1 MKTHDS
7 LIIKIL
13 IKNDKILTNSIR
25 KINNGKYPNILEYLN
40 SRYDDSDCMTE
51 TIRRIEYKLEERPVC
66 KWCGGHVSFN
76 GYHKG
81 SMHYSACCCSSCHAK
96 YTKDKRF
103 ETNIKKYGRKNF
115 GSAEKVKEY
124 WINNY
129 GVDNPAKTDFVKR
142 KMRETNLRKYGFNCS
157 SKSEI
162 VKEKSKQTCL
172 KRYGVE
178 YSFQSKEMREKS
190 KKTLMSNYGVEYP
203 IQSEII
209 KEKIKNTMLERY
221 DGENTFVSY
230 VLTVK
235 CKESMMR
242 KYGVTY
248 SMQIPKN
255 REYMSY
261 LMSSYEMQRRRYN
274 TMKKNH
280 TFNSSSTEEELFI
293 YIKSKFPTVV
303 RQYKDKER
311 YPYFCDFYIPELDYF
326 IELQGYY
333 THGKHPFNPNS
344 EEDLQ
349 LIEQYKERYGPE
361 CQAITIWSIKDV
373 EKRECAKRN
382 NLNFKEVWSLEDGKN
397 FVNDLYKVYINSD
410 NEQKIKNGI

>member
-1 MKTHDS
+1 MKTHDN
-7 LIIKIL
+7 LIVKIL

-25 KINNGKYPNILEYLN
+25 KINKGKYPNILEYLN
-40 SRYDDSDCMTE
+40 SRYNDSDCMTE

-124 WINNY
+124 WISHY
-129 GVDNPAKTDFVKR
+129 GVDNPAKTDFVKK

-162 VKEKSKQTCL
+162 VKEKTKQTCL

-178 YSFQSKEMREKS
+178 YTGQIEEAKEKS
-190 KKTLMSNYGVEYP
+190 KKTCLEKYGSEYYIGSKDCLEKTIEFSRQNYNVDWFTKSEEIKNKAKETMLRRYGVE
-203 IQSEII
+203 
-209 KEKIKNTMLERY
+209 
-221 DGENTFVSY
+221 
-230 VLTVK
+230 
-235 CKESMMR
+235 
-242 KYGVTY
+242 Y

-255 REYMSY
+255 KEYMSY
-261 LMSSYEMQRRRYN
+261 LMSSYEMQERRYN
-274 TMKKNH
+274 AMKRNH
-280 TFNSSSTEEELFI
+280 TFNSSSAEEELFL
-293 YIKSKFPTVV
+293 YIESRFPKVV
-303 RQYKDKER
+303 RQYKDKNR

-333 THGKHPFNPNS
+333 THGKHPFDPNS
-344 EEDLQ
+344 NEDLQ
-349 LIEQYKERYGPE
+349 LIEYYKKKYGE
-361 CQAITIWSIKDV
+361 DCQPITIWSIKDV
-373 EKRECAKRN
+373 EKRDCAKKH

-397 FVNDLYKVYINSD
+397 FVNDLYSVYINID
-410 NEQKIKNGI
+410 NKQK

>member
-7 LIIKIL
+7 LIIRIL

-25 KINNGKYPNILEYLN
+25 KINKGKYPNILEYLN

-51 TIRRIEYKLEERPVC
+51 TIRRIQYKLEERPVC
-66 KWCGGHVSFN
+66 KFCGGHVSFN

-103 ETNIKKYGRKNF
+103 ETNVKKYGRKNF

-124 WINNY
+124 WISHY
-129 GVDNPAKTDFVKR
+129 GVDNPAKTDFVKK

-162 VKEKSKQTCL
+162 VKEKIKQTCL

-178 YSFQSKEMREKS
+178 YAGQIEEAKEKS
-190 KKTLMSNYGVEYP
+190 KKTCLEKYGSEYYIGSKDRLEKTIEFSKQNYNVDWFTKSEEIKNKAKETMLRRYGVE
-203 IQSEII
+203 
-209 KEKIKNTMLERY
+209 
-221 DGENTFVSY
+221 
-230 VLTVK
+230 
-235 CKESMMR
+235 
-242 KYGVTY
+242 Y

-255 REYMSY
+255 KEYMSY
-261 LMSSYEMQRRRYN
+261 LMSSYEMQERRYN
-274 TMKKNH
+274 TMKRNH
-280 TFNSSSTEEELFI
+280 TFNSSSTEEELFL
-293 YIKSKFPTVV
+293 YIKSRFPTVV
-303 RQYKDKER
+303 RQYKDNNR

-333 THGKHPFNPNS
+333 THGKHPFDPNS
-344 EEDLQ
+344 NEDLQ
-349 LIEQYKERYGPE
+349 LIEYYKKKYGE
-361 CQAITIWSIKDV
+361 DCQAITIWSIKDV
-373 EKRECAKRN
+373 EKRDCAKEH

-397 FVNDLYKVYINSD
+397 FVNDLYSVYINTD
-410 NEQKIKNGI
+410 NKQK

>member
-7 LIIKIL
+7 LIIRIL
-13 IKNDKILTNSIR
+13 IKDDKILTNSIR
-25 KINNGKYPNILEYLN
+25 KINKGKYPNILEYLN

-51 TIRRIEYKLEERPVC
+51 TIRRIKYKLEERPVC

-124 WINNY
+124 WISHY
-129 GVDNPAKTDFVKR
+129 GVDNPAKTDFVKK

-162 VKEKSKQTCL
+162 VKEKTKQTCL

-178 YSFQSKEMREKS
+178 YAGQIEEAKEKS
-190 KKTLMSNYGVEYP
+190 KKTCLEKYGSEYYIGSKDCLEKTIEFSKQNYNVDWFTKSEEIKNKAKKTMLRRYGVE
-203 IQSEII
+203 
-209 KEKIKNTMLERY
+209 
-221 DGENTFVSY
+221 
-230 VLTVK
+230 
-235 CKESMMR
+235 
-242 KYGVTY
+242 Y

-255 REYMSY
+255 KEYMSY
-261 LMSSYEMQRRRYN
+261 LMSSYEMQERRYN
-274 TMKKNH
+274 TMKRNH
-280 TFNSSSTEEELFI
+280 TFNSSSIEEEFFL
-293 YIKSKFPTVV
+293 YIKSRFPKVI
-303 RQYKDKER
+303 RQYKDKNR

-333 THGKHPFNPNS
+333 THGNHPFDPNS
-344 EEDLQ
+344 NEDLQ
-349 LIEQYKERYGPE
+349 LIEYYKKKYGE
-361 CQAITIWSIKDV
+361 DCQPITIWSIKDV
-373 EKRECAKRN
+373 EKRNCAKSN
-382 NLNFKEVWSLEDGKN
+382 HLNFKEVWSLEDGKN
-397 FVNDLYKVYINSD
+397 FVNDLYSVYINID
-410 NEQKIKNGI
+410 NKQK

>member
-13 IKNDKILTNSIR
+13 IKDDKILTNSIR
-25 KINNGKYPNILEYLN
+25 KINKGKYPNILEYLN
-40 SRYDDSDCMTE
+40 SRYNDSDCMTE
-51 TIRRIEYKLEERPVC
+51 TIRRIKYKLEERPVC

-124 WINNY
+124 WISHY
-129 GVDNPAKTDFVKR
+129 GVDNPAKTDFVKK

-162 VKEKSKQTCL
+162 VKEKTKQTCL

-178 YSFQSKEMREKS
+178 YAGQIEEAKEKS
-190 KKTLMSNYGVEYP
+190 KKTCLEKYGSEYYIGSKDCLEKTIEFSRQNYNVDWFTKSEEIKNKAKKTMLRRYGVE
-203 IQSEII
+203 
-209 KEKIKNTMLERY
+209 
-221 DGENTFVSY
+221 
-230 VLTVK
+230 
-235 CKESMMR
+235 
-242 KYGVTY
+242 Y

-255 REYMSY
+255 KEYMSY
-261 LMSSYEMQRRRYN
+261 LMSSYEMQERRYN
-274 TMKKNH
+274 TMKRNH
-280 TFNSSSTEEELFI
+280 TFNSSSTEEELFL
-293 YIKSKFPTVV
+293 YIKSRFPTVV
-303 RQYKDKER
+303 RQYKDKNR

-333 THGKHPFNPNS
+333 THGKHPFDPNS
-344 EEDLQ
+344 NEDLQ
-349 LIEQYKERYGPE
+349 LIEYYKKKYGE
-361 CQAITIWSIKDV
+361 DCQPITIWSIKDV
-373 EKRECAKRN
+373 EKRDCAKRN
-382 NLNFKEVWSLEDGKN
+382 HLNFKEVWSLEDGKN
-397 FVNDLYKVYINSD
+397 FVNDLYSVYINID
-410 NEQKIKNGI
+410 NKQK

>member
-7 LIIKIL
+7 LIIRIL

-103 ETNIKKYGRKNF
+103 ETNVKKYGRKNF

-124 WINNY
+124 WISHY
-129 GVDNPAKTDFVKR
+129 GVDNPAKTDFVKK

-162 VKEKSKQTCL
+162 VKEKTKQTCL

-178 YSFQSKEMREKS
+178 YTGQIEEAKEKS
-190 KKTLMSNYGVEYP
+190 KKTCLEKYGSEYYIGSKDCLEKTIEFSRQNYNVDWFTKSEEIKNKAKETMLKRYGVE
-203 IQSEII
+203 
-209 KEKIKNTMLERY
+209 
-221 DGENTFVSY
+221 
-230 VLTVK
+230 
-235 CKESMMR
+235 
-242 KYGVTY
+242 Y

-255 REYMSY
+255 KEYMSY
-261 LMSSYEMQRRRYN
+261 LMSSYEMQERRYN
-274 TMKKNH
+274 TMKRNH
-280 TFNSSSTEEELFI
+280 TFNSSSTEEELFL
-293 YIKSKFPTVV
+293 YIKSRFPKVV
-303 RQYKDKER
+303 RQYKDKNR

-326 IELQGYY
+326 IEFQGYY
-333 THGKHPFNPNS
+333 THGKHPFDPNS
-344 EEDLQ
+344 NEDLQ
-349 LIEQYKERYGPE
+349 LIEYYKKKYGE
-361 CQAITIWSIKDV
+361 DCQPITIWSIKDV
-373 EKRECAKRN
+373 EKRDCAKEH
-382 NLNFKEVWSLEDGKN
+382 NLNFKEVWSVEDGKN
-397 FVNDLYKVYINSD
+397 FVNDLYDVYINND
-410 NEQKIKNGI
+410 NKQK

>member
-1 MKTHDS
+1 MKIHDS

-25 KINNGKYPNILEYLN
+25 KINKGKYPNILEYLN

-129 GVDNPAKTDFVKR
+129 GVDNPAKTDFVKK

-178 YSFQSKEMREKS
+178 YPGQIEEAKEKS
-190 KKTLMSNYGVEYP
+190 KKTCLEKYGSEYYIGSKDCLEKTIEFSKQNYNVDWFTK
-203 IQSEII
+203 S
-209 KEKIKNTMLERY
+209 EKIKNKAKETMLR
-221 DGENTFVSY
+221 
-230 VLTVK
+230 
-235 CKESMMR
+235 R
-242 KYGVTY
+242 YGVEY

-255 REYMSY
+255 KEYMSY
-261 LMSSYEMQRRRYN
+261 LMSSYEMQERRYN
-274 TMKKNH
+274 TMKRNH
-280 TFNSSSTEEELFI
+280 TFNSSSAEEELFL
-293 YIKSKFPTVV
+293 YIKSRFPTVV
-303 RQYKDKER
+303 RQYKDKNR

-344 EEDLQ
+344 NEDLQ
-349 LIEQYKERYGPE
+349 LIEYYKKKYGE
-361 CQAITIWSIKDV
+361 DCQPITIWSIKDV
-373 EKRECAKRN
+373 EKRDCAKRN
-382 NLNFKEVWSLEDGKN
+382 HLNFKEVWSLEDGKN
-397 FVNDLYKVYINSD
+397 FVNDLYSVYINID
-410 NEQKIKNGI
+410 NKQK

>member
-7 LIIKIL
+7 LIIRIL

-25 KINNGKYPNILEYLN
+25 KINKGKYPNILEYLN

-51 TIRRIEYKLEERPVC
+51 TIRRIKYKLEERPVC

-124 WINNY
+124 WISHY
-129 GVDNPAKTDFVKR
+129 GVDNPAKTDFVKK

-162 VKEKSKQTCL
+162 VKEKIKQTCL

-178 YSFQSKEMREKS
+178 YTGQIEEAKEKS
-190 KKTLMSNYGVEYP
+190 KKTCLEKYGSEYYIGSKDCLEKTIEFSRQNYNVDWFTKSEEIKNKAKETMLKRYGVE
-203 IQSEII
+203 
-209 KEKIKNTMLERY
+209 
-221 DGENTFVSY
+221 
-230 VLTVK
+230 
-235 CKESMMR
+235 
-242 KYGVTY
+242 Y

-255 REYMSY
+255 KEYMSY
-261 LMSSYEMQRRRYN
+261 LMSSYEMQERRYN
-274 TMKKNH
+274 TMKRNH
-280 TFNSSSTEEELFI
+280 TFNSSSTEEELFL
-293 YIKSKFPTVV
+293 YIKSRFPTVV
-303 RQYKDKER
+303 RQYKDKVR

-333 THGKHPFNPNS
+333 THGKHPFDPNS
-344 EEDLQ
+344 NEDLQ
-349 LIEQYKERYGPE
+349 LIEYYKKKYGE
-361 CQAITIWSIKDV
+361 DCQPITIWSIKDV
-373 EKRECAKRN
+373 EKRDCAKEH

-397 FVNDLYKVYINSD
+397 FVNDLYDIYINID
-410 NEQKIKNGI
+410 NK

>member
-1 MKTHDS
+1 MCIRDS
-7 LIIKIL
+7 
-13 IKNDKILTNSIR
+13 DKILTNSIR
-25 KINNGKYPNILEYLN
+25 KINKGKYTNILEYLN

-81 SMHYSACCCSSCHAK
+81 SMHYSACCCSSCHVK

-129 GVDNPAKTDFVKR
+129 GVDNPAKTDFVKK

-178 YSFQSKEMREKS
+178 YPGQIEEAKEKS
-190 KKTLMSNYGVEYP
+190 KKTCLEKYGSEYYIGSKDCLEKTIEFSKQNYNVDWFTKSKEIKNKAKETMLRRYGVE
-203 IQSEII
+203 
-209 KEKIKNTMLERY
+209 
-221 DGENTFVSY
+221 
-230 VLTVK
+230 
-235 CKESMMR
+235 
-242 KYGVTY
+242 Y

-255 REYMSY
+255 KEYMSY
-261 LMSSYEMQRRRYN
+261 LMSSYEMQERRYN
-274 TMKKNH
+274 TMKRNH
-280 TFNSSSTEEELFI
+280 TFNSSSTEEELFL
-293 YIKSKFPTVV
+293 YIKSRFPTVV
-303 RQYKDKER
+303 RQYKDKNR

-344 EEDLQ
+344 NEDLQ
-349 LIEQYKERYGPE
+349 LIEYYKKKYGE
-361 CQAITIWSIKDV
+361 DCQPITIWSIKDV
-373 EKRECAKRN
+373 EKRDCAKRN
-382 NLNFKEVWSLEDGKN
+382 HLNFKEVWSLEDGKN
-397 FVNDLYKVYINSD
+397 FVNDLYGVYINTD
-410 NEQKIKNGI
+410 NKQK

>member
-7 LIIKIL
+7 LIIRIL
-13 IKNDKILTNSIR
+13 IKDDKILTNSVR

-124 WINNY
+124 WISHY
-129 GVDNPAKTDFVKR
+129 GVDNPAKTDFVKK

-162 VKEKSKQTCL
+162 VKEKTKQTCL

-178 YSFQSKEMREKS
+178 YAGQIEEAKEKS
-190 KKTLMSNYGVEYP
+190 KKTCLEKYGSEYYIGSKDCLEKTIEFSKQNYNVDWFTKSEEIKNKAKETMLRRYGVE
-203 IQSEII
+203 
-209 KEKIKNTMLERY
+209 
-221 DGENTFVSY
+221 
-230 VLTVK
+230 
-235 CKESMMR
+235 
-242 KYGVTY
+242 Y

-255 REYMSY
+255 KEYMSY
-261 LMSSYEMQRRRYN
+261 LMSSYEMQERRYN
-274 TMKKNH
+274 AMKRNH
-280 TFNSSSTEEELFI
+280 TFNSSSAEEELFL
-293 YIKSKFPTVV
+293 YIESRFPKVV
-303 RQYKDKER
+303 RQYKDKNR

-333 THGKHPFNPNS
+333 THGKHPFDPNS
-344 EEDLQ
+344 NEDLQ
-349 LIEQYKERYGPE
+349 LIEYYKKKYGE
-361 CQAITIWSIKDV
+361 DCQPITIWSIKDV
-373 EKRECAKRN
+373 EKRDCAKRN

-397 FVNDLYKVYINSD
+397 FVNDLYSVYINTD
-410 NEQKIKNGI
+410 NKQK

>member
-13 IKNDKILTNSIR
+13 IKDDKILTNSIR

-40 SRYDDSDCMTE
+40 SRYGDSDCMTE

-124 WINNY
+124 WISHY
-129 GVDNPAKTDFVKR
+129 GVDNPAKTDFVKK

-162 VKEKSKQTCL
+162 VKEKIKQTCL

-178 YSFQSKEMREKS
+178 YTGQIEEAKEKS
-190 KKTLMSNYGVEYP
+190 KKTCLEKYGSEYYIGSKDRLEKTIEFSKQNYNVDWFTKSEEIKNKAKETMLKRYGVE
-203 IQSEII
+203 
-209 KEKIKNTMLERY
+209 
-221 DGENTFVSY
+221 
-230 VLTVK
+230 
-235 CKESMMR
+235 
-242 KYGVTY
+242 Y

-255 REYMSY
+255 KEYMSY
-261 LMSSYEMQRRRYN
+261 LMSSYEMQERRYN
-274 TMKKNH
+274 TMKRNH
-280 TFNSSSTEEELFI
+280 TFNSSSTEEEFFL
-293 YIKSKFPTVV
+293 YIKSRFPKVI
-303 RQYKDKER
+303 RQYKDKNR

-344 EEDLQ
+344 NEDLQ
-349 LIEQYKERYGPE
+349 LIEYYKKKYGE
-361 CQAITIWSIKDV
+361 DCQPITIWSIKDV
-373 EKRECAKRN
+373 EKRNCAKSN
-382 NLNFKEVWSLEDGKN
+382 HLNFKEVWSLEDGKN
-397 FVNDLYKVYINSD
+397 FVNDLYSVYINID
-410 NEQKIKNGI
+410 NKQK

>member
-25 KINNGKYPNILEYLN
+25 KINKGKYPNILEYLN
-40 SRYDDSDCMTE
+40 SRYNDSDCMTE
-51 TIRRIEYKLEERPVC
+51 TIRRIKYKLEERPVC

-124 WINNY
+124 WISHY
-129 GVDNPAKTDFVKR
+129 GVDNPAKTDFVKK

-162 VKEKSKQTCL
+162 VKEKTKQTCL
-172 KRYGVE
+172 KRYGVGYAGQIE
-178 YSFQSKEMREKS
+178 EAKEKS
-190 KKTLMSNYGVEYP
+190 KKTCLKKYGAEYYIGSKDCLEKTIEFSRQNYNVDWFTKSEEIKNKAKKTMLRRYGVE
-203 IQSEII
+203 
-209 KEKIKNTMLERY
+209 
-221 DGENTFVSY
+221 
-230 VLTVK
+230 
-235 CKESMMR
+235 
-242 KYGVTY
+242 Y

-261 LMSSYEMQRRRYN
+261 LMSSYEMQERRYN
-274 TMKKNH
+274 TMKRNH
-280 TFNSSSTEEELFI
+280 TFNSSSTEEELFL
-293 YIKSKFPTVV
+293 YIKSRFPTVV
-303 RQYKDKER
+303 RQYKDKNR

-326 IELQGYY
+326 IEFQGYY
-333 THGKHPFNPNS
+333 THGKHPFDPNS
-344 EEDLQ
+344 NEDLQ
-349 LIEQYKERYGPE
+349 LIEYYKKKYGGD
-361 CQAITIWSIKDV
+361 CQPITIWSIKDV
-373 EKRECAKRN
+373 EKRDCAKEH

-397 FVNDLYKVYINSD
+397 FVNDLYDFYINID
-410 NEQKIKNGI
+410 NKQK

>member
-13 IKNDKILTNSIR
+13 IKDDKILTNSIR
-25 KINNGKYPNILEYLN
+25 KINKGKYPNILEYLN
-40 SRYDDSDCMTE
+40 SRYNDSDCMTE

-124 WINNY
+124 WISHY
-129 GVDNPAKTDFVKR
+129 GVDNPAKTDFVKK
-142 KMRETNLRKYGFNCS
+142 KMRETNSRKYGFNCS

-162 VKEKSKQTCL
+162 VKEKTKQTCL

-178 YSFQSKEMREKS
+178 YAGQIEEAKEKS
-190 KKTLMSNYGVEYP
+190 KKTCLEKYGSEYYIGSKDCLEKTIEFSKQNYNVDWFTKSEEIKNKARETMLRRYGVE
-203 IQSEII
+203 
-209 KEKIKNTMLERY
+209 
-221 DGENTFVSY
+221 
-230 VLTVK
+230 
-235 CKESMMR
+235 
-242 KYGVTY
+242 Y

-255 REYMSY
+255 KEYMSY
-261 LMSSYEMQRRRYN
+261 LMSSYEMQERRYDA
-274 TMKKNH
+274 MKRNH
-280 TFNSSSTEEELFI
+280 TFNSSSTEEELFL

-303 RQYKDKER
+303 RQYKDKNR

-333 THGKHPFNPNS
+333 THGNHPFDPNS
-344 EEDLQ
+344 NEDLQ
-349 LIEQYKERYGPE
+349 LIEYYKKKYGE
-361 CQAITIWSIKDV
+361 DCQPITIWSIKDV
-373 EKRECAKRN
+373 EKRDCAKRN
-382 NLNFKEVWSLEDGKN
+382 HLNFKEVWSLEDGKN
-397 FVNDLYKVYINSD
+397 FVNDLYSVYINID
-410 NEQKIKNGI
+410 NKQK

>member
-25 KINNGKYPNILEYLN
+25 KINKGKYPNILEYLN

-51 TIRRIEYKLEERPVC
+51 TIRRIKYKLEERPVC

-124 WINNY
+124 WINHY

-178 YSFQSKEMREKS
+178 YPGQIKEAKEKS
-190 KKTLMSNYGVEYP
+190 KKTCLEKYGSEYYIGSKDCLEKTIEFSKQNYNVDWFTK
-203 IQSEII
+203 S
-209 KEKIKNTMLERY
+209 EKIKNKAKETMLR
-221 DGENTFVSY
+221 
-230 VLTVK
+230 
-235 CKESMMR
+235 R
-242 KYGVTY
+242 YGVEY

-255 REYMSY
+255 KEYMSY
-261 LMSSYEMQRRRYN
+261 LMSSYEMQERRYN
-274 TMKKNH
+274 TMKRNH
-280 TFNSSSTEEELFI
+280 TFNSSSTEEELFL
-293 YIKSKFPTVV
+293 YIKSRFPTVV
-303 RQYKDKER
+303 RQYKDKNR

-333 THGKHPFNPNS
+333 THGKHPFDPNS
-344 EEDLQ
+344 NEDLQ
-349 LIEQYKERYGPE
+349 LIEYYKKKYGE
-361 CQAITIWSIKDV
+361 DCQPITIWSIKDV
-373 EKRECAKRN
+373 EKRDCAKRN
-382 NLNFKEVWSLEDGKN
+382 HLNFKEVWSLEDGKN
-397 FVNDLYKVYINSD
+397 FVNDLYNVYINID
-410 NEQKIKNGI
+410 NKQK

>member
-13 IKNDKILTNSIR
+13 IKDDKILTNSVR
-25 KINNGKYPNILEYLN
+25 KINKGKYPNILEYLN
-40 SRYDDSDCMTE
+40 SRYNDSDCMTE
-51 TIRRIEYKLEERPVC
+51 TIRRIKYKLEERPVC

-124 WINNY
+124 WISHY
-129 GVDNPAKTDFVKR
+129 GVDNPAKTDFVKK

-162 VKEKSKQTCL
+162 VKEKTKQTCL

-178 YSFQSKEMREKS
+178 YAGQIEEAKEKS
-190 KKTLMSNYGVEYP
+190 KKTCLEKYGSEYYIGSKDCLEKTIEFSKQNYNVDWFTKSEEIKNKAKKTMLRRYGVE
-203 IQSEII
+203 
-209 KEKIKNTMLERY
+209 
-221 DGENTFVSY
+221 
-230 VLTVK
+230 
-235 CKESMMR
+235 
-242 KYGVTY
+242 Y

-255 REYMSY
+255 KEYMSY
-261 LMSSYEMQRRRYN
+261 LMSSYEMQERRYN
-274 TMKKNH
+274 TMKRNH
-280 TFNSSSTEEELFI
+280 TFNSSSTEEELFL
-293 YIKSKFPTVV
+293 YIKSRFPTVV
-303 RQYKDKER
+303 RQYKDKNR

-333 THGKHPFNPNS
+333 THGKHPFDPNS
-344 EEDLQ
+344 NEDLQ
-349 LIEQYKERYGPE
+349 LIEYYKKKYGE
-361 CQAITIWSIKDV
+361 DCQPITIWSIKDV
-373 EKRECAKRN
+373 EKRDCAKRN
-382 NLNFKEVWSLEDGKN
+382 HLNFKEVWSLEDGKN
-397 FVNDLYKVYINSD
+397 FVNDLYSVYINID
-410 NEQKIKNGI
+410 NKQK

>member
-7 LIIKIL
+7 LIIRIL
-13 IKNDKILTNSIR
+13 IKDDKILTNSIR
-25 KINNGKYPNILEYLN
+25 KINKGKYPNILEYLN

-51 TIRRIEYKLEERPVC
+51 TIRRIKYKLEERPVC

-124 WINNY
+124 WISHY
-129 GVDNPAKTDFVKR
+129 GVDNPAKTDFVKK

-162 VKEKSKQTCL
+162 VKEKTKQTCL

-178 YSFQSKEMREKS
+178 YAGQIEEAKEKS
-190 KKTLMSNYGVEYP
+190 KKTCLEKYGSEYYIGSKDCLEKTIKFSKQNYNVDWFTKSEEIKNKAKKTMLRRYGVE
-203 IQSEII
+203 
-209 KEKIKNTMLERY
+209 
-221 DGENTFVSY
+221 
-230 VLTVK
+230 
-235 CKESMMR
+235 
-242 KYGVTY
+242 Y

-255 REYMSY
+255 KEYMSY
-261 LMSSYEMQRRRYN
+261 LMSSYEMQERRYN
-274 TMKKNH
+274 TMKRNH
-280 TFNSSSTEEELFI
+280 TFNSSSTEEELFL
-293 YIKSKFPTVV
+293 YIKSRFPKVV
-303 RQYKDKER
+303 RQYKDKNR

-333 THGKHPFNPNS
+333 THGKHPFDPNS
-344 EEDLQ
+344 NEDLQ
-349 LIEQYKERYGPE
+349 LIEYYKKKYGE
-361 CQAITIWSIKDV
+361 DCQPITIWSIKDV

-397 FVNDLYKVYINSD
+397 FVNDLYSVYINID
-410 NEQKIKNGI
+410 NKQK

>member
-25 KINNGKYPNILEYLN
+25 KINKGKYPNILEYLN
-40 SRYDDSDCMTE
+40 SRYNDSDCMTE

-162 VKEKSKQTCL
+162 VKEKTKQTCL

-178 YSFQSKEMREKS
+178 YAGQIEEAKEKS
-190 KKTLMSNYGVEYP
+190 KKTCLEKYGSEYYIGSKDCLEKTIEFSKQNYNVDWFTK
-203 IQSEII
+203 S
-209 KEKIKNTMLERY
+209 EKIKNKAKETMLR
-221 DGENTFVSY
+221 
-230 VLTVK
+230 
-235 CKESMMR
+235 R
-242 KYGVTY
+242 YGVEY

-255 REYMSY
+255 KEYMSY
-261 LMSSYEMQRRRYN
+261 LMSSYEMQERRYN
-274 TMKKNH
+274 TMKRNH
-280 TFNSSSTEEELFI
+280 TFNSSSIEEELFL
-293 YIKSKFPTVV
+293 YIKSRFPTVV
-303 RQYKDKER
+303 RQYKDKNR

-344 EEDLQ
+344 NEDLQ
-349 LIEQYKERYGPE
+349 LIEYYKKKYGE
-361 CQAITIWSIKDV
+361 DCQPITIWSIKDV
-373 EKRECAKRN
+373 EKRDCAKRN
-382 NLNFKEVWSLEDGKN
+382 HLNFKEVWSLEDGKN
-397 FVNDLYKVYINSD
+397 FVNDLYSVYINID
-410 NEQKIKNGI
+410 NKQK

>member
-7 LIIKIL
+7 LIIRIL
-13 IKNDKILTNSIR
+13 IKNDKILTNSIG
-25 KINNGKYPNILEYLN
+25 KINKGKYPNILEYLN

-81 SMHYSACCCSSCHAK
+81 SMYYSACCCSSCHAK

-124 WINNY
+124 WISHY
-129 GVDNPAKTDFVKR
+129 GVDNPAKTDFVKK

-162 VKEKSKQTCL
+162 VKEKIKQTCL

-178 YSFQSKEMREKS
+178 YTGQIEEAKEKS
-190 KKTLMSNYGVEYP
+190 KKTCLEKYGSEYYIGSKDCLEKTIEFSRQNYNVDWFTKSEEIKNKAKETMLRRYGVE
-203 IQSEII
+203 
-209 KEKIKNTMLERY
+209 
-221 DGENTFVSY
+221 
-230 VLTVK
+230 
-235 CKESMMR
+235 
-242 KYGVTY
+242 Y

-255 REYMSY
+255 KEYMSY
-261 LMSSYEMQRRRYN
+261 LMSSYEMQERRYN
-274 TMKKNH
+274 TMKRNH
-280 TFNSSSTEEELFI
+280 TFNSSSTEEELFL
-293 YIKSKFPTVV
+293 YIKSRFPTVV
-303 RQYKDKER
+303 RQYKDKNR

-333 THGKHPFNPNS
+333 THGKHPFDPNS
-344 EEDLQ
+344 NEDLQ
-349 LIEQYKERYGPE
+349 LIEYYKKKYGE
-361 CQAITIWSIKDV
+361 DCQSITIWSIKDV

-397 FVNDLYKVYINSD
+397 FVNDLYDVYINID
-410 NEQKIKNGI
+410 NKQK

>member
-1 MKTHDS
+1 MKTHDN

-25 KINNGKYPNILEYLN
+25 KINKGKYPNILEYLN

-124 WINNY
+124 WISHY
-129 GVDNPAKTDFVKR
+129 GVDNPAKTDFVKK

-162 VKEKSKQTCL
+162 VKEKTKQTCL

-178 YSFQSKEMREKS
+178 YAGQIEEAKEKS
-190 KKTLMSNYGVEYP
+190 KKTCLEKYGSEYYIGSKDCLEKTIEFSRQNYNVDWFTKSEEIKNKAKETMLRRYGVE
-203 IQSEII
+203 
-209 KEKIKNTMLERY
+209 
-221 DGENTFVSY
+221 
-230 VLTVK
+230 
-235 CKESMMR
+235 
-242 KYGVTY
+242 Y

-255 REYMSY
+255 KEYMSY
-261 LMSSYEMQRRRYN
+261 LMSSYEMQERRYDA
-274 TMKKNH
+274 MKRNH
-280 TFNSSSTEEELFI
+280 TFNSSSTEEELFL
-293 YIKSKFPTVV
+293 YIKSRFPTVV
-303 RQYKDKER
+303 RQYKDKNR
-311 YPYFCDFYIPELDYF
+311 YPYFCDFYVPELDYF
-326 IELQGYY
+326 IEFQGYY

-344 EEDLQ
+344 DEDLQ
-349 LIEQYKERYGPE
+349 LIEYYKKKYGE
-361 CQAITIWSIKDV
+361 DCQPITIWSIKDV
-373 EKRECAKRN
+373 EKRDCAKEH

-397 FVNDLYKVYINSD
+397 FVNDLYDVYINID
-410 NEQKIKNGI
+410 NKQK

>member
-25 KINNGKYPNILEYLN
+25 KINKGKYPNILEYLN
-40 SRYDDSDCMTE
+40 SRYNDSDCMTE

-81 SMHYSACCCSSCHAK
+81 SMYYSACCCSSCHAK

-129 GVDNPAKTDFVKR
+129 GVDNPAKTDFVKK

-162 VKEKSKQTCL
+162 VKEKTKQTCL

-178 YSFQSKEMREKS
+178 YTGQIEEAKEKS
-190 KKTLMSNYGVEYP
+190 KKTCLEKYGSEYYIGSKDCLEKTIEFSKQNYNVDWFTK
-203 IQSEII
+203 S
-209 KEKIKNTMLERY
+209 EKIKNKAKETMLR
-221 DGENTFVSY
+221 
-230 VLTVK
+230 
-235 CKESMMR
+235 R
-242 KYGVTY
+242 YGVEY

-255 REYMSY
+255 KEYMSY
-261 LMSSYEMQRRRYN
+261 LMSSYEMQERRYN
-274 TMKKNH
+274 TMKRNH
-280 TFNSSSTEEELFI
+280 TFNSSSTEEELFL
-293 YIKSKFPTVV
+293 YIKSRFPTVV
-303 RQYKDKER
+303 RQYKDKNR

-333 THGKHPFNPNS
+333 THGKHPFDPNS
-344 EEDLQ
+344 NEDLQ
-349 LIEQYKERYGPE
+349 LIEYYKKKYGE
-361 CQAITIWSIKDV
+361 DCQPITIWSIKDV
-373 EKRECAKRN
+373 EKRDCAKRN
-382 NLNFKEVWSLEDGKN
+382 HLNFKEVWSLEDGKN
-397 FVNDLYKVYINSD
+397 FVNDLYSVYINID
-410 NEQKIKNGI
+410 NKQK

>member
-13 IKNDKILTNSIR
+13 IKDDKILTNSIR
-25 KINNGKYPNILEYLN
+25 KINKGKYPNILEYLN
-40 SRYDDSDCMTE
+40 SRYNDSDCMTE
-51 TIRRIEYKLEERPVC
+51 TIRRIKYKLEERPVC

-124 WINNY
+124 WISHY
-129 GVDNPAKTDFVKR
+129 GVDNPAKTDFVKK

-162 VKEKSKQTCL
+162 VKEKTKQTCL

-178 YSFQSKEMREKS
+178 YAGQIEEAKEKS
-190 KKTLMSNYGVEYP
+190 KKTCLEKYGSEYYIGSKDCLEKTIEFSKQNYNVDWFTKSEEIKNKAKKTMLRRYGVE
-203 IQSEII
+203 
-209 KEKIKNTMLERY
+209 
-221 DGENTFVSY
+221 
-230 VLTVK
+230 
-235 CKESMMR
+235 
-242 KYGVTY
+242 Y

-255 REYMSY
+255 KEYMSY
-261 LMSSYEMQRRRYN
+261 LMSSYEMQERRYN
-274 TMKKNH
+274 TMKRNH
-280 TFNSSSTEEELFI
+280 TFNSSSTEEEFFL
-293 YIKSKFPTVV
+293 YIKSRFPTVV
-303 RQYKDKER
+303 RQYKDKNR

-333 THGKHPFNPNS
+333 THGKHPFDPNS
-344 EEDLQ
+344 NEDLQ
-349 LIEQYKERYGPE
+349 LIEYYKKKYGE
-361 CQAITIWSIKDV
+361 DCQPITIWSIKDV
-373 EKRECAKRN
+373 EKRDCAKRN
-382 NLNFKEVWSLEDGKN
+382 HLNFKEVWSLEDGKN
-397 FVNDLYKVYINSD
+397 FVNDLYSVYINTD
-410 NEQKIKNGI
+410 NKQK

>member
-13 IKNDKILTNSIR
+13 IKDDKILTNSIR
-25 KINNGKYPNILEYLN
+25 KINKGKYPNILEYLN
-40 SRYDDSDCMTE
+40 SRYNDSDCMTE

-76 GYHKG
+76 EYHKG

-124 WINNY
+124 WISHY
-129 GVDNPAKTDFVKR
+129 GVDNPAKTDFVKK

-162 VKEKSKQTCL
+162 VKEKTKQTCL

-178 YSFQSKEMREKS
+178 YAGQIEEAKEKS
-190 KKTLMSNYGVEYP
+190 KKTCLEKYGSEYYIGSKDCLEKTIEFSKQNYNVDWFTKSEEIKNKAKETMLKRYGVE
-203 IQSEII
+203 
-209 KEKIKNTMLERY
+209 
-221 DGENTFVSY
+221 
-230 VLTVK
+230 
-235 CKESMMR
+235 
-242 KYGVTY
+242 Y

-255 REYMSY
+255 KEYMSY
-261 LMSSYEMQRRRYN
+261 LMSSYEMQERRYN
-274 TMKKNH
+274 TMKRNH
-280 TFNSSSTEEELFI
+280 TFNSSSTEEEFFL
-293 YIKSKFPTVV
+293 YIKSRFPKVI
-303 RQYKDKER
+303 RQYKDKNR

-333 THGKHPFNPNS
+333 THGKHPFDPNS
-344 EEDLQ
+344 NEDLQ
-349 LIEQYKERYGPE
+349 LIEYYKKKYGE
-361 CQAITIWSIKDV
+361 DCQPITIWSIKDV
-373 EKRECAKRN
+373 EKRNCAKRN
-382 NLNFKEVWSLEDGKN
+382 HLNFKEVWSLEDGKN
-397 FVNDLYKVYINSD
+397 FVNDLYSVYIN
-410 NEQKIKNGI
+410 NTA

>member
-7 LIIKIL
+7 IIIKIL
-13 IKNDKILTNSIR
+13 IKDDKILTNSVR

-124 WINNY
+124 WISHY
-129 GVDNPAKTDFVKR
+129 GVDNPAKTDFVKK

-162 VKEKSKQTCL
+162 VKEKTKQTCL

-178 YSFQSKEMREKS
+178 YTGQIEEAKEKS
-190 KKTLMSNYGVEYP
+190 KKTCLEKYGSEYYIGSKDRLEKTIEFSKQNYNVDWFTKSEEIKNKAKETMLRRYGVE
-203 IQSEII
+203 
-209 KEKIKNTMLERY
+209 
-221 DGENTFVSY
+221 
-230 VLTVK
+230 
-235 CKESMMR
+235 
-242 KYGVTY
+242 Y

-255 REYMSY
+255 KEYMSY
-261 LMSSYEMQRRRYN
+261 LMSSYEMQERRYD
-274 TMKKNH
+274 TMKRNH
-280 TFNSSSTEEELFI
+280 TFNSSSTEEELFL

-303 RQYKDKER
+303 RQYKDKNR

-333 THGKHPFNPNS
+333 THGKHPFDPNS
-344 EEDLQ
+344 NEDLQ
-349 LIEQYKERYGPE
+349 LIEYYKKKYGE
-361 CQAITIWSIKDV
+361 DCQPITIWSIKDV
-373 EKRECAKRN
+373 EKRDCAKKH

-397 FVNDLYKVYINSD
+397 FVNDLYSVYINID
-410 NEQKIKNGI
+410 NKQK

>member
-7 LIIKIL
+7 LIIRIL

-25 KINNGKYPNILEYLN
+25 KINKGKYPNILEYLN

-66 KWCGGHVSFN
+66 KFCGGHVSFN

-103 ETNIKKYGRKNF
+103 ETNVKKYGRKNF

-124 WINNY
+124 WISHY
-129 GVDNPAKTDFVKR
+129 GVDNPAKTDFVKK

-162 VKEKSKQTCL
+162 VKEKIKQTCL

-178 YSFQSKEMREKS
+178 YAGQIEEAKEKS
-190 KKTLMSNYGVEYP
+190 KKTCLEKYGSEYYIGSKDCLEKTIGFSKQNYNVDWFTKSEEIKNKAKKTMLRRYGVE
-203 IQSEII
+203 
-209 KEKIKNTMLERY
+209 
-221 DGENTFVSY
+221 
-230 VLTVK
+230 
-235 CKESMMR
+235 
-242 KYGVTY
+242 Y

-255 REYMSY
+255 KEYMSY
-261 LMSSYEMQRRRYN
+261 LMSSYEMQERRYN
-274 TMKKNH
+274 TMKRNH
-280 TFNSSSTEEELFI
+280 TFNSSSTEEELFL
-293 YIKSKFPTVV
+293 YIKSRFPTVV
-303 RQYKDKER
+303 RQYKDNNR

-333 THGKHPFNPNS
+333 THGKHPFDPNS
-344 EEDLQ
+344 NEDLQ
-349 LIEQYKERYGPE
+349 LIEYYKKKYGE
-361 CQAITIWSIKDV
+361 DCQAITIWSIKDV
-373 EKRECAKRN
+373 EKRDCAKEH

-397 FVNDLYKVYINSD
+397 FVNDLYDVYINID
-410 NEQKIKNGI
+410 NKQK

>member
-124 WINNY
+124 WISHY
-129 GVDNPAKTDFVKR
+129 GVDNPAKTDFVKK

-162 VKEKSKQTCL
+162 VKEKTKQTCL

-178 YSFQSKEMREKS
+178 YTGQIEEAKEKS
-190 KKTLMSNYGVEYP
+190 KKTCLEKYGSEYYIGSKYCLEKTIEFSKQNYNVDWFTKSEEIKNKAKETMLRRYGVE
-203 IQSEII
+203 
-209 KEKIKNTMLERY
+209 
-221 DGENTFVSY
+221 
-230 VLTVK
+230 
-235 CKESMMR
+235 
-242 KYGVTY
+242 Y

-255 REYMSY
+255 KEYMSY
-261 LMSSYEMQRRRYN
+261 LMSSYEMQERRYN
-274 TMKKNH
+274 TMKRNH
-280 TFNSSSTEEELFI
+280 TFNSSSTEEELFL

-303 RQYKDKER
+303 RQYKDKNR

-333 THGKHPFNPNS
+333 THGKHPFDPNS
-344 EEDLQ
+344 NEDLQ
-349 LIEQYKERYGPE
+349 LIEYYKKKYGE
-361 CQAITIWSIKDV
+361 DCQSITIWSIKDV
-373 EKRECAKRN
+373 EKRDCAKRN
-382 NLNFKEVWSLEDGKN
+382 HLNFKEVWSLEDGKN
-397 FVNDLYKVYINSD
+397 FVNDLYSVYINSD
-410 NEQKIKNGI
+410 NKQK

>member
-13 IKNDKILTNSIR
+13 IKDDKILTNSIR
-25 KINNGKYPNILEYLN
+25 KINKGKYPNILEYLN
-40 SRYDDSDCMTE
+40 SRYNDSDCMTE
-51 TIRRIEYKLEERPVC
+51 TIRRIKYKLEERPVC

-162 VKEKSKQTCL
+162 VKEKTKQTCL

-178 YSFQSKEMREKS
+178 YAGQIEEAKEKS
-190 KKTLMSNYGVEYP
+190 KKTCLEKYGSEYYIGSKDCLEKTIEFSKQNYNVDWFTKSEEIKNKAKKTMLRRYGVE
-203 IQSEII
+203 
-209 KEKIKNTMLERY
+209 
-221 DGENTFVSY
+221 
-230 VLTVK
+230 
-235 CKESMMR
+235 
-242 KYGVTY
+242 Y

-255 REYMSY
+255 KEYMSY
-261 LMSSYEMQRRRYN
+261 LMSSYEMQERRYN
-274 TMKKNH
+274 TMKRNH
-280 TFNSSSTEEELFI
+280 TFNSSSTEEELFL
-293 YIKSKFPTVV
+293 YIKSRFPTVV
-303 RQYKDKER
+303 RQYKDKNR

-344 EEDLQ
+344 NEDLQ
-349 LIEQYKERYGPE
+349 LIEYYKKKYGE
-361 CQAITIWSIKDV
+361 DCQPITIWSIKDV
-373 EKRECAKRN
+373 EKRDCAKRN
-382 NLNFKEVWSLEDGKN
+382 HLNFKEVWSLEDGKD
-397 FVNDLYKVYINSD
+397 FVNDLYSVYINIG
-410 NEQKIKNGI
+410 NKQK

>member
-25 KINNGKYPNILEYLN
+25 KINKGKYPNILEYLN
-40 SRYDDSDCMTE
+40 SRYNDSDCMTE

-81 SMHYSACCCSSCHAK
+81 SMYYSACCCSSCHAK

-129 GVDNPAKTDFVKR
+129 GVDNPAKTDFVKK

-178 YSFQSKEMREKS
+178 YPGQIEEAKEKS
-190 KKTLMSNYGVEYP
+190 KKTCLEKYGSEYYIGSKDCLEKTIEFSKQNYNVDWFTKSKEIKNKAKETMLRRYGVE
-203 IQSEII
+203 
-209 KEKIKNTMLERY
+209 
-221 DGENTFVSY
+221 
-230 VLTVK
+230 
-235 CKESMMR
+235 
-242 KYGVTY
+242 Y

-255 REYMSY
+255 KEYMSY
-261 LMSSYEMQRRRYN
+261 LMSSYEMQERRYN
-274 TMKKNH
+274 TMKRNH
-280 TFNSSSTEEELFI
+280 TFNSSSTEEELFL
-293 YIKSKFPTVV
+293 YIKSRFPTVV
-303 RQYKDKER
+303 RQYKDKNR

-344 EEDLQ
+344 NEDLQ
-349 LIEQYKERYGPE
+349 LIEYYKKKYGE
-361 CQAITIWSIKDV
+361 DCQPITIWSIKDV
-373 EKRECAKRN
+373 EKRDCAKRN
-382 NLNFKEVWSLEDGKN
+382 HLNFKEVWSLEDGKN
-397 FVNDLYKVYINSD
+397 FVNDLYSVYINID
-410 NEQKIKNGI
+410 NKQK

>member
-1 MKTHDS
+1 MKIHDS

-25 KINNGKYPNILEYLN
+25 KINKGKYPNILEYLN

-51 TIRRIEYKLEERPVC
+51 TIRRIKYKLEERPVC

-81 SMHYSACCCSSCHAK
+81 SMHYSVCCCSSCHAK

-124 WINNY
+124 WINHY
-129 GVDNPAKTDFVKR
+129 GVDNPAKTDFVKK

-162 VKEKSKQTCL
+162 VKEKTKQTCL

-178 YSFQSKEMREKS
+178 YTGQIEEAKEKS
-190 KKTLMSNYGVEYP
+190 KKTCLEKYGSEYYIGSKDCLEKTIEFSKQNYNVDWFTKSKEIKNKAKETMLRRYGVE
-203 IQSEII
+203 
-209 KEKIKNTMLERY
+209 
-221 DGENTFVSY
+221 
-230 VLTVK
+230 
-235 CKESMMR
+235 
-242 KYGVTY
+242 Y

-255 REYMSY
+255 KEYMSY
-261 LMSSYEMQRRRYN
+261 LMSSYEMQERRYN
-274 TMKKNH
+274 TMKRNH
-280 TFNSSSTEEELFI
+280 TFNSSSTEEELFL
-293 YIKSKFPTVV
+293 YIKSMFPTVV
-303 RQYKDKER
+303 RQYKDKNR

-344 EEDLQ
+344 NEDLQ
-349 LIEQYKERYGPE
+349 LIEYYKKKYGE
-361 CQAITIWSIKDV
+361 DCQPITIWSIKDV
-373 EKRECAKRN
+373 EKRDCAKRN
-382 NLNFKEVWSLEDGKN
+382 HLNFKEVWSLEDGKN
-397 FVNDLYKVYINSD
+397 FVNDLYSVYINID
-410 NEQKIKNGI
+410 NKQK

>member
-7 LIIKIL
+7 LIIRIL
-13 IKNDKILTNSIR
+13 IKDDKILTNSVR

-124 WINNY
+124 WISHY
-129 GVDNPAKTDFVKR
+129 GVDNPAKTDFVKK

-162 VKEKSKQTCL
+162 VKEKTKQTCL

-178 YSFQSKEMREKS
+178 YAGQIEEAKEKS
-190 KKTLMSNYGVEYP
+190 KKTCLEKYGSEYYIGSKDCLEKTIKFSKQNYNVDWFTKSEEIKNKAKETMLRRYGVE
-203 IQSEII
+203 
-209 KEKIKNTMLERY
+209 
-221 DGENTFVSY
+221 
-230 VLTVK
+230 
-235 CKESMMR
+235 
-242 KYGVTY
+242 Y

-255 REYMSY
+255 KEYMSY
-261 LMSSYEMQRRRYN
+261 LMSSYEMQERRYN
-274 TMKKNH
+274 TMKRNH
-280 TFNSSSTEEELFI
+280 TFNSSSTEEELFL
-293 YIKSKFPTVV
+293 YIKSRFPTVV
-303 RQYKDKER
+303 RQYKDKNR

-333 THGKHPFNPNS
+333 THGKHPFDPNS
-344 EEDLQ
+344 NEDLQ
-349 LIEQYKERYGPE
+349 LIEYYKKKYGE
-361 CQAITIWSIKDV
+361 DCQPITIWSIKDV
-373 EKRECAKRN
+373 EKRDCAKRN

-397 FVNDLYKVYINSD
+397 FVNDLYSVYINTD
-410 NEQKIKNGI
+410 NKQK

>member
-7 LIIKIL
+7 LIIRIL

-25 KINNGKYPNILEYLN
+25 KINKGKYPNILEYLN

-81 SMHYSACCCSSCHAK
+81 LMHYSACCCSSCHAK

-124 WINNY
+124 WISHY
-129 GVDNPAKTDFVKR
+129 GVDNPAKTDFVKK

-162 VKEKSKQTCL
+162 VKEKVKQTCL

-178 YSFQSKEMREKS
+178 YAGQIEEAKEKS
-190 KKTLMSNYGVEYP
+190 KKTCLEKYGSEYYIGSKDCLEKTIEFSKQNYNVDWFTKSEEIKNKAKKTMLRRYGVE
-203 IQSEII
+203 
-209 KEKIKNTMLERY
+209 
-221 DGENTFVSY
+221 
-230 VLTVK
+230 
-235 CKESMMR
+235 
-242 KYGVTY
+242 Y

-255 REYMSY
+255 KEYMSY
-261 LMSSYEMQRRRYN
+261 LMSSYEMQERRYN
-274 TMKKNH
+274 TMKRNH
-280 TFNSSSTEEELFI
+280 TFNSSSTEEEFFL
-293 YIKSKFPTVV
+293 YIKSRFPTVV
-303 RQYKDKER
+303 RQYKDKNR

-333 THGKHPFNPNS
+333 THGKHPFDPNS
-344 EEDLQ
+344 NEDLQ
-349 LIEQYKERYGPE
+349 LIEYYKKKYGE
-361 CQAITIWSIKDV
+361 DCQPITIWTIKDV
-373 EKRECAKRN
+373 EKRNCAKEH
-382 NLNFKEVWSLEDGKN
+382 NLNFKEIWSLEDGKN
-397 FVNDLYKVYINSD
+397 FVNDLYSVYINID
-410 NEQKIKNGI
+410 NKQK

>member
-13 IKNDKILTNSIR
+13 IKDDKILTNSVR
-25 KINNGKYPNILEYLN
+25 KINKGKYPNILEYLN
-40 SRYDDSDCMTE
+40 SRYNDSDCMTE

-124 WINNY
+124 WISHY
-129 GVDNPAKTDFVKR
+129 GVDNPAKTDFVKK

-162 VKEKSKQTCL
+162 VKEKIKQTCL

-178 YSFQSKEMREKS
+178 YAGQIEEAKEKS
-190 KKTLMSNYGVEYP
+190 KKTCLEKYGSEYYIGSKDCLEKTIKFSKQNYNVDWFTKSEEIKNKAKKTMLRRYGVE
-203 IQSEII
+203 
-209 KEKIKNTMLERY
+209 
-221 DGENTFVSY
+221 
-230 VLTVK
+230 
-235 CKESMMR
+235 
-242 KYGVTY
+242 Y

-255 REYMSY
+255 KEYMSY
-261 LMSSYEMQRRRYN
+261 LMSSYEMQERRYN
-274 TMKKNH
+274 TMKRNH
-280 TFNSSSTEEELFI
+280 TFNSSSTEEEFFL
-293 YIKSKFPTVV
+293 YIKSRFPKVI
-303 RQYKDKER
+303 RQYKDKNR

-333 THGKHPFNPNS
+333 THGNHPFDPNS
-344 EEDLQ
+344 NEDLQ
-349 LIEQYKERYGPE
+349 LIEYYKKKYGE
-361 CQAITIWSIKDV
+361 DCQPITIWSIKDV
-373 EKRECAKRN
+373 EKRDCAKRN

-397 FVNDLYKVYINSD
+397 FVNDLYSVYINID
-410 NEQKIKNGI
+410 NKQK

>member
-25 KINNGKYPNILEYLN
+25 KINKGKYPNILEYLN

-162 VKEKSKQTCL
+162 VKEKTKQTCL

-178 YSFQSKEMREKS
+178 YAGQIEEAKEKS
-190 KKTLMSNYGVEYP
+190 KKTCLEKYGSEYYIGSKDCLEKTIEFSKQNYNVDWFTK
-203 IQSEII
+203 S
-209 KEKIKNTMLERY
+209 EKIKNKAKETMLR
-221 DGENTFVSY
+221 
-230 VLTVK
+230 
-235 CKESMMR
+235 R
-242 KYGVTY
+242 YGVEY

-255 REYMSY
+255 KEYMSY
-261 LMSSYEMQRRRYN
+261 LMSSYEMQERRYN
-274 TMKKNH
+274 TMKRNH
-280 TFNSSSTEEELFI
+280 TFNSSSTEEELFL
-293 YIKSKFPTVV
+293 YIKSRFPTVV
-303 RQYKDKER
+303 RQYKDKNR

-344 EEDLQ
+344 NEDLQ
-349 LIEQYKERYGPE
+349 LIEYYKKKYGE
-361 CQAITIWSIKDV
+361 DCQPITIWSIKDV
-373 EKRECAKRN
+373 EKRDCAKKH

-397 FVNDLYKVYINSD
+397 FVNDLYSVYINID
-410 NEQKIKNGI
+410 NKQK

>member
-40 SRYDDSDCMTE
+40 SRYNDSDCMTE
-51 TIRRIEYKLEERPVC
+51 TIRRIQYKLEERPVC
-66 KWCGGHVSFN
+66 KFCGGHVSFN

-115 GSAEKVKEY
+115 GSAEKIKEY
-124 WINNY
+124 WINHY
-129 GVDNPAKTDFVKR
+129 GVDNPAKVDFVKR
-142 KMRETNLRKYGFNCS
+142 KMKETNLKKYGFNCPP
-157 SKSEI
+157 KSEV
-162 VKEKSKQTCL
+162 VKEKTKQTCL

-178 YSFQSKEMREKS
+178 YTGQIEEAKEKS
-190 KKTLMSNYGVEYP
+190 KKTCLEKYGSEYYIGSKDCLEKTVEFSKQNYNVDWFTKSEEIKNKAKETMLKRYGVE
-203 IQSEII
+203 
-209 KEKIKNTMLERY
+209 
-221 DGENTFVSY
+221 
-230 VLTVK
+230 
-235 CKESMMR
+235 
-242 KYGVTY
+242 Y

-255 REYMSY
+255 KEYMSY
-261 LMSSYEMQRRRYN
+261 LMSSYEMQERRYN
-274 TMKKNH
+274 TMKRNH
-280 TFNSSSTEEELFI
+280 TFNSSSTEEEFFL
-293 YIKSKFPTVV
+293 YIKSRFPKVI
-303 RQYKDKER
+303 RQYKDKNR

-333 THGKHPFNPNS
+333 THGKHPFDPNS
-344 EEDLQ
+344 NEDLQ
-349 LIEQYKERYGPE
+349 LIEYYKKKYGE
-361 CQAITIWSIKDV
+361 DCQPITIWSIKDV
-373 EKRECAKRN
+373 EKRNCAKHN

-397 FVNDLYKVYINSD
+397 FVNDLYGVYINID
-410 NEQKIKNGI
+410 NKQK

>member
-7 LIIKIL
+7 LIIRIL
-13 IKNDKILTNSIR
+13 IKNDKILTNFIR
-25 KINNGKYPNILEYLN
+25 KINKGKYPNILEYLN

-51 TIRRIEYKLEERPVC
+51 TIRRIKYKLEERPVC

-124 WINNY
+124 WISHY
-129 GVDNPAKTDFVKR
+129 GVDNPAKTDFVKK

-162 VKEKSKQTCL
+162 VKEKTKQTCL

-178 YSFQSKEMREKS
+178 YTGQIEEAKEKS
-190 KKTLMSNYGVEYP
+190 KKTCLEKYGSEYYIGSKDCLEKTIEFSRQNYNVDWFTKSEEIKNKAKETMLKRYGVE
-203 IQSEII
+203 
-209 KEKIKNTMLERY
+209 
-221 DGENTFVSY
+221 
-230 VLTVK
+230 
-235 CKESMMR
+235 
-242 KYGVTY
+242 Y

-255 REYMSY
+255 KEYMSY
-261 LMSSYEMQRRRYN
+261 LMSSYEMQERRYN
-274 TMKKNH
+274 TMKRNH
-280 TFNSSSTEEELFI
+280 TFNSSSTEEELFL
-293 YIKSKFPTVV
+293 YIKSRFPTVV
-303 RQYKDKER
+303 RQYKDKNR

-333 THGKHPFNPNS
+333 THGKHPFDPNS
-344 EEDLQ
+344 NEDLQ
-349 LIEQYKERYGPE
+349 LIEYYKKKYGE
-361 CQAITIWSIKDV
+361 DCQPITIWTIKDV
-373 EKRECAKRN
+373 EKRNCAKKH

-397 FVNDLYKVYINSD
+397 FVNDLYDVYINID
-410 NEQKIKNGI
+410 NKQK

>member
-25 KINNGKYPNILEYLN
+25 KINKGKYPNILEYLN

-124 WINNY
+124 WISHY
-129 GVDNPAKTDFVKR
+129 GVDNPAKTDFVKK

-162 VKEKSKQTCL
+162 VKEKTKQTCL

-178 YSFQSKEMREKS
+178 YTGQIEEAKEKS
-190 KKTLMSNYGVEYP
+190 KKTCLEKYGSEYYIGSKYCLEKTIEFSKQNYNVDWFTKSEEIKNKAKETMLRRYGVE
-203 IQSEII
+203 
-209 KEKIKNTMLERY
+209 
-221 DGENTFVSY
+221 
-230 VLTVK
+230 
-235 CKESMMR
+235 
-242 KYGVTY
+242 Y

-255 REYMSY
+255 KEYMSY
-261 LMSSYEMQRRRYN
+261 LMSSYEMQERRYDA
-274 TMKKNH
+274 MKRNH
-280 TFNSSSTEEELFI
+280 TFNSSSTEEELFL

-303 RQYKDKER
+303 RQYKDKNR

-333 THGKHPFNPNS
+333 THGKHPFDPNS
-344 EEDLQ
+344 NEDLQ
-349 LIEQYKERYGPE
+349 LIEYYKRKYGE
-361 CQAITIWSIKDV
+361 DCQPITIWSIKDV
-373 EKRECAKRN
+373 EKRDCAKRN
-382 NLNFKEVWSLEDGKN
+382 HLNFKEVWSLVDGKN
-397 FVNDLYKVYINSD
+397 FVNDLYDVYINID
-410 NEQKIKNGI
+410 NKQK

>member
-7 LIIKIL
+7 LIIGIL

-25 KINNGKYPNILEYLN
+25 KINKGKYPNILEYLN

-124 WINNY
+124 WISHY
-129 GVDNPAKTDFVKR
+129 GVDNPAKTDFVKN

-162 VKEKSKQTCL
+162 VKEKVKQTCL

-178 YSFQSKEMREKS
+178 YTGQIEEAKEKS
-190 KKTLMSNYGVEYP
+190 KKTCLEKYGSEYYIGSKDCLEKTIEFSRQNYNVDWFTK
-203 IQSEII
+203 S
-209 KEKIKNTMLERY
+209 EKIKNKAKKTMLR
-221 DGENTFVSY
+221 
-230 VLTVK
+230 
-235 CKESMMR
+235 R
-242 KYGVTY
+242 YGVEY

-255 REYMSY
+255 KEYMSY
-261 LMSSYEMQRRRYN
+261 LMSSYEMQERRYN
-274 TMKKNH
+274 TMKRNH
-280 TFNSSSTEEELFI
+280 TFNSSSTEEELFL
-293 YIKSKFPTVV
+293 YIKSRFPTVV
-303 RQYKDKER
+303 RQYKDKNR

-333 THGKHPFNPNS
+333 THGKHPFDPNS
-344 EEDLQ
+344 NEDLQ
-349 LIEQYKERYGPE
+349 LIEYYKKKYGE
-361 CQAITIWSIKDV
+361 DCQPITIWSIKDV
-373 EKRECAKRN
+373 EKRECAKEH

-397 FVNDLYKVYINSD
+397 FVNDLYSVYINND
-410 NEQKIKNGI
+410 NKQK

>member
-25 KINNGKYPNILEYLN
+25 KINKGKYPNILEYLN
-40 SRYDDSDCMTE
+40 SRYNDSDCMTE
-51 TIRRIEYKLEERPVC
+51 TIRRIKYKLEERPVC

-124 WINNY
+124 WISHY
-129 GVDNPAKTDFVKR
+129 GVDNPAKTDFVKK

-162 VKEKSKQTCL
+162 VKEKTKQTCL

-178 YSFQSKEMREKS
+178 YAGQIEEAKEKS
-190 KKTLMSNYGVEYP
+190 KKTCLEKYGAEYYIGSKDCLEKTIEFSRQNYNVDWFTKSEEIKNKAKKTMLRRYGVE
-203 IQSEII
+203 
-209 KEKIKNTMLERY
+209 
-221 DGENTFVSY
+221 
-230 VLTVK
+230 
-235 CKESMMR
+235 
-242 KYGVTY
+242 Y

-261 LMSSYEMQRRRYN
+261 LMSSYEMQERRYN
-274 TMKKNH
+274 TMKRNH
-280 TFNSSSTEEELFI
+280 TFNSSSTEEELFL
-293 YIKSKFPTVV
+293 YIKSRFPTVV
-303 RQYKDKER
+303 RQYKDKNR

-326 IELQGYY
+326 IEFQGYY
-333 THGKHPFNPNS
+333 THGKHPFDPNS
-344 EEDLQ
+344 NEDLQ
-349 LIEQYKERYGPE
+349 LIEYYKKKYGGD
-361 CQAITIWSIKDV
+361 CQPITIWSIKDV
-373 EKRECAKRN
+373 EKRDCAKEH

-397 FVNDLYKVYINSD
+397 FVNDLYDFYINID
-410 NEQKIKNGI
+410 NKQK